1 MNRFENRVALITG
14 GGSGIGA
21 ATALRLAEEGA
32 QVMIVGR
39 NLEKLQKVAAESAC
53 GQRVNVSSLDVT
65 QPDDVRRVVDG
76 TVDELGGLDIVV
88 NAAAINHYG
97 SVTALSDAVWREA
110 FAVTVDGAFY
120 VSRASIPHLS
130 ARGGCIINVGSVAAS
145 RADRD
150 HAAYVSAKGALVQLT
165 NALALDHGSSV
176 RTNAVHPGFTLGT
189 EMTAPA
195 ADYPQIADAFIRA
208 SPRGRA
214 ARPEDI
220 ASCIAFLASDD
231 AEYVNGAHLAVDGGL
246 SASAGQPDFSDYVRD
261 VS

>member
-1 MNRFENRVALITG
+1 MGRFDNRVALVTG

-32 QVMIVGR
+32 QVVIVGR
-39 NLEKLQKVAAESAC
+39 DPEKLRKVAAES
-53 GQRVNVSSLDVT
+53 GLEQRVHVSRLDVT
-65 QPDDVRRVVDG
+65 RPDDVRRVVDD
-76 TVDELGGLDIVV
+76 TAETLGGLDIVV

-97 SVTALSDAVWREA
+97 SVPTLTDAVWREA
-110 FAVTVDGAFY
+110 FAVIVDGAFY
-120 VSRASIPHLS
+120 VARAAVPHLS
-130 ARGGCIINVGSVAAS
+130 ARRGCIVNVGSVAAR

-165 NALALDHGSSV
+165 NALALDHGAVV

-189 EMTAPA
+189 QMTAPV
-195 ADYPQIADAFIRA
+195 ADYPQIGDAFRRA
-208 SPRGRA
+208 SPRNRA
-214 ARPEDI
+214 ARPDDV

-231 AEYVNGAHLAVDGGL
+231 ADYVNGAHLAVDGGL
-246 SASAGQPDFSDYVRD
+246 SASAGQPDFSEYVDD